1 VQAVSVTLRL
11 GVLAVKKIRATGY
24 SKLVAPGDLDLI
36 LNYDIKYRLGRDAG
50 EKE

>member
-1 VQAVSVTLRL
+1 MTAD
-11 GVLAVKKIRATGY
+11 GH